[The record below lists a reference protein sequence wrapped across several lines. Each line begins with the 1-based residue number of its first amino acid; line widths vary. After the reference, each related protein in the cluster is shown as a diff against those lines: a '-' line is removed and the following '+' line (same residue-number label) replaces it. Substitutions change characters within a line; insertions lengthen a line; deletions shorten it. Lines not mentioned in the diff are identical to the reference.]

1 MALVLTGRDSP
12 HGKYG
17 QLPQQEEQKER
28 GFSMNKR
35 SGIASLAV

>member
-17 QLPQQEEQKER
+17 QLPQQEEQKEH